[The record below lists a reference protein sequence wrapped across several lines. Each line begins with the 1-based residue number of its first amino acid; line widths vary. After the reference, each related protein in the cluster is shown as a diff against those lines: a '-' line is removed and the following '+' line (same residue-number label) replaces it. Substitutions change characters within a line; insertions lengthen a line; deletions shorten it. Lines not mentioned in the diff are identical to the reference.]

1 MPPKKH
7 HLELDEWTNERG
19 RDARHKKKLDI
30 GYTQQLELELCKD
43 GAMAT
48 HTNSGIES
56 NEVPPR
62 GLSP

>member
-1 MPPKKH
+1 MNGQMKEGEMP
-7 HLELDEWTNERG
+7 DT
-19 RDARHKKKLDI
+19 KKKLDI